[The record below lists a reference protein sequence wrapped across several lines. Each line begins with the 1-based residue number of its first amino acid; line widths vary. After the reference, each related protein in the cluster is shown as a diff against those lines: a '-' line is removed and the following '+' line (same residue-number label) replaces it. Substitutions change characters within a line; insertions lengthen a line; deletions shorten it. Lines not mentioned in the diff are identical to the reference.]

1 MMVAYPVRVWIGV
14 LSLILFAL
22 LSSHLALRVALDPP
36 PWVGTQDEISRYE
49 ARFRLFR
56 SALPPKGVVGYLAE
70 PRRLDRPSD
79 FDYWKGFYLTQYALA
94 PLVVVDSTAPPLVI
108 GNFRSAGPELAAAD
122 PTLVLVKDFGDGAL
136 LFRHQSR

>member
-14 LSLILFAL
+14 FSLILFAV
-22 LSSHLALRVALDPP
+22 LSSRLALRVALDPP
-36 PWVGTQDEISRYE
+36 PWAGTQDEISRYE
-49 ARFRLFR
+49 ARFRLLR

-79 FDYWKGFYLTQYALA
+79 FDYRKGFYLTQYALA
-94 PLVVVDSTAPPLVI
+94 PLVVVNSTAPPLVI
-108 GNFRSAGPELAAAD
+108 GNFRSAGPELTAAD

-136 LFRHQSR
+136 LFRHEPR